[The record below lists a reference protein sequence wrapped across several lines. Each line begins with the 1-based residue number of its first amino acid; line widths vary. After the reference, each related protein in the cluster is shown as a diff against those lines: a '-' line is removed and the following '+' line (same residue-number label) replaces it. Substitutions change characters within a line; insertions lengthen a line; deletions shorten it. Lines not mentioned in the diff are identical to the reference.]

1 MKKLF
6 LLGTLLTGICM
17 SVQAQ
22 NTDISKDVETDEV
35 VVTGTRNS
43 TDIRHLPMTITTIN
57 HLKLTESHRPSVLPT
72 LTEQVPSL
80 FVTSR
85 GVMGYGVS
93 GGAAGGI
100 SLRGISGSSGQLMV
114 LIDGHPQYM
123 GIFGHP
129 IADVYQS
136 MMSEKVEVLRGPASV
151 LYGTNA
157 MGGVINIVTRKM
169 LEDGVKTDLSIGY
182 GSYNTLQV
190 EGTNRVKAGKFNSVL
205 SLSYNRT
212 DGHRKNMEFEQFG
225 GYGKVGYDI
234 SNNWKAY
241 ADLNLTHFN
250 ATNPGT
256 IQAPILEG
264 DQWITRGA
272 ASAAIENNY
281 DKTSGSLSFFI
292 NWGHHKINDG
302 YTPGPESGPQKAYYL
317 SDDSMMGFSWFQSVQ
332 LFEGN
337 RLTGGIDFQHIT
349 GHAWNESRATREVT
363 NTYTD
368 KTLNEVAGYVDFRQD
383 ITSWIT
389 IDAGLRVDHH
399 SQAGTELIPQGG
411 LSLRLPKDAQIKA
424 MVSKGFRNP
433 SIREMYMFPPQNAE
447 LKPERLMN
455 YELSFTQ
462 RQLDG
467 ALTYGLNLF
476 YIKGD
481 NMIQTQRVDGK
492 PRNLNTG
499 EIENWGI
506 EGNVSY
512 RINESWNVNGNYSY
526 LHMKN
531 PVLAAPENKFFAGV
545 NYSHDR
551 WSFNTGLQYINNL
564 YTAVGDNPQK
574 ENFVIWN
581 ADVNYKLAD
590 FATLYIKGENL
601 LAQKYEINAGF
612 PMPKATFMGGIHLT
626 F

>member
-1 MKKLF
+1 MKKN
-6 LLGTLLTGICM
+6 LLLIALLAGGIM
-17 SVQAQ
+17 PMQAQ
-22 NTDISKDVETDEV
+22 NADISKEVETDEV
-35 VVTGTRNS
+35 VVTGTRNG
-43 TDIRHLPMTITTIN
+43 TDIRHLPMTITTVN
-57 HLKLTESHRPSVLPT
+57 HLKLTESHRTSVLPT

-100 SLRGISGSSGQLMV
+100 SLRGINGSSGQLMV

-136 MMSEKVEVLRGPASV
+136 LMSEKVEVLRGPASV
-151 LYGTNA
+151 LYGSNA

-169 LEDGVKTDLSIGY
+169 LEDGVKTDLSVGY
-182 GSYNTLQV
+182 GSYNTLQT
-190 EGTNRVKAGKFNSVL
+190 EATNRVKAGKFNSVI

-212 DGHRKNMEFEQFG
+212 DGHRKNMEFEQYG
-225 GYGKVGYDI
+225 GYGKVGYDFTD
-234 SNNWKAY
+234 NWKARV
-241 ADLNLTHFN
+241 DLNITHFN

-272 ASAAIENNY
+272 ASAALENDY
-281 DKTSGSLSFFI
+281 GKTSGSLSFFI

-302 YTPGPESGPQKAYYL
+302 YTPDGVSGPQQAYYL
-317 SDDSMMGFSWFQSVQ
+317 SNDAMMGVSWFQSVR

-337 RLTGGIDFQHIT
+337 RLTAGIDYQHIT

-363 NTYTD
+363 NTFAD
-368 KTLNEVAGYVDFRQD
+368 KSLNEIAGYVDFRQD
-383 ITSWIT
+383 ITSWLT
-389 IDAGLRVDHH
+389 LDAGIRLDHH
-399 SQAGTELIPQGG
+399 SQAGTEWIPQGG
-411 LSLRLPKDAQIKA
+411 LSFRLPKDAQIKA

-433 SIREMYMFPPQNAE
+433 SIREMYMFPPQNAD
-447 LKPERLMN
+447 LKPERLIN
-455 YELSFTQ
+455 YELSLTQ
-462 RQLDG
+462 RLLDG
-467 ALTYGLNLF
+467 ALNYGLNLY

-481 NMIQTQRVDGK
+481 NMIQTQRIDGK
-492 PRNLNTG
+492 PRNVNTG

-506 EGNVSY
+506 EANIAY
-512 RINESWNVNGNYSY
+512 RINENWSVNGNYSF

-531 PVLAAPENKFFAGV
+531 HVLAAPENKFFAGV
-545 NYSHDR
+545 NFHKDR
-551 WSFNTGLQYINNL
+551 WIVNTGIQYINNL
-564 YTAVGDNPQK
+564 YTAVGSDEQK
-574 ENFVIWN
+574 ENFVLWN
-581 ADVNYKLAD
+581 ADVNYRLSS
-590 FATLYIKGENL
+590 FATLFAKGENL
-601 LAQKYEINAGF
+601 LAQRYEINAGF
-612 PMPKATFMGGIHLT
+612 PMPKATFMGGIHLS

>member
-85 GVMGYGVS
+85 GVMGYGIS

-241 ADLNLTHFN
+241 ADLNLTH

>member
-1 MKKLF
+1 MKKILLF
-6 LLGTLLTGICM
+6 SALFTGTLM
-17 SVQAQ
+17 SAQAQ
-22 NTDISKDVETDEV
+22 NADISKDVETDEV

-43 TDIRHLPMTITTIN
+43 TDIRHLPMTITTVN
-57 HLKLTESHRPSVLPT
+57 HLKLTESHRTSVLPT

-100 SLRGISGSSGQLMV
+100 SLRGISGGSGQLMV

-136 MMSEKVEVLRGPASV
+136 LMSEKVEVLRGPASV
-151 LYGTNA
+151 LYGSNA

-169 LEDGVKTDLSIGY
+169 LEDGVKNDVSVAY
-182 GSYNTLQV
+182 GSYNTLQT
-190 EGTNRVKAGKFNSVL
+190 EATNRVKAGKFNSVL

-212 DGHRKNMEFEQFG
+212 DGHRRNMEFEQYG
-225 GYGKVGYDI
+225 GYAKVGYDI

-241 ADLNLTHFN
+241 ADMNLTHFN

-264 DQWITRGA
+264 NQWITRGA
-272 ASAAIENNY
+272 ASAAIEN
-281 DKTSGSLSFFI
+281 DFGKTSGTLSFFI

-302 YTPGPESGPQKAYYL
+302 YTPGPESGPQKAFYL
-317 SDDSMMGFSWFQSVQ
+317 SDDSMMGFSWFQSIQ

-337 RLTGGIDFQHIT
+337 RLTGGIDFQHIK
-349 GHAWNESRATREVT
+349 GHAWNRSRATGEVT
-363 NTYTD
+363 NTYAD
-368 KTLNEVAGYVDFRQD
+368 KSLNEVAGYLDFRQD
-383 ITSWIT
+383 ITSWLT
-389 IDAGLRVDHH
+389 IDAGLRIDHH

-411 LSLRLPKDAQIKA
+411 LSFRLPEDAQIKA

-433 SIREMYMFPPQNAE
+433 SIREMYMFPPQNDE

-462 RQLDG
+462 RVLDG
-467 ALTYGLNLF
+467 ALNYGINLF
-476 YIKGD
+476 YLKGD
-481 NMIQTQRVDGK
+481 NMIQTVRVDGK

-506 EGNVSY
+506 EGNIAY
-512 RINESWNVNGNYSY
+512 RINSNWSVNANYSY

-531 PVLAAPENKFFAGV
+531 PVLAAPENKLFAGV
-545 NYSHDR
+545 NYSKDR
-551 WSFNTGLQYINNL
+551 WSFNTGIQYINNL
-564 YTAVGDNPQK
+564 YTAVGDNAKK

-590 FATLYIKGENL
+590 FATVFVKGENL
-601 LAQKYEINAGF
+601 LAQKDEINAGF

>member
-1 MKKLF
+1 MKRQVLF
-6 LLGTLLTGICM
+6 FAFMAGFC
-17 SVQAQ
+17 VFAQAQ
-22 NTDISKDVETDEV
+22 NNDISKDVETDEV

-43 TDIRHLPMTITTIN
+43 TDIRHLPMTITTVN
-57 HLKLTESHRPSVLPT
+57 RLKLTESHRTSVLPT
-72 LTEQVPSL
+72 LTEQVPNL

-93 GGAAGGI
+93 GGAAGSI
-100 SLRGISGSSGQLMV
+100 SLRGISGGSGQLMV

-136 MMSEKVEVLRGPASV
+136 LMSEKVEVLRGPASV
-151 LYGTNA
+151 LYGSNA

-169 LEDGVKTDLSIGY
+169 LEDGVKTDVSVAY
-182 GSYNTLQV
+182 GSYNTLQT
-190 EGTNRVKAGKFNSVL
+190 EATNRVKAGKFNSVL

-212 DGHRKNMEFEQFG
+212 DGHRKHMEFEQYG
-225 GYGKVGYDI
+225 GYGKVGYDF
-234 SNNWKAY
+234 SDNWKAH

-281 DKTSGSLSFFI
+281 EKTSGTLSFFI

-302 YTPGPESGPQKAYYL
+302 YTPGPESGPQKAFYL
-317 SDDSMMGFSWFQSVQ
+317 SDDSMMGFSWYQSVQ

-337 RLTGGIDFQHIT
+337 RLTGGFDFQHIK
-349 GHAWNESRATREVT
+349 GHAWNESRATGEVT
-363 NTYTD
+363 NTYAD
-368 KTLNEVAGYVDFRQD
+368 KSLNEVAGYIDFRQD
-383 ITSWIT
+383 ITSWLT
-389 IDAGLRVDHH
+389 IDAGLRLDHH

-411 LSLRLPKDAQIKA
+411 LSFRLPHDAQIKA

-433 SIREMYMFPPQNAE
+433 SIREMYMFPPQNDE

-462 RQLDG
+462 RVLDG
-467 ALTYGLNLF
+467 ALNYGINLF
-476 YIKGD
+476 YLKGD
-481 NMIQTQRVDGK
+481 NMIQTVRIDGK
-492 PRNLNTG
+492 PRNMNTG

-506 EGNVSY
+506 EGNIAY
-512 RINESWNVNGNYSY
+512 RINKAWSVNANYSY

-531 PVLAAPENKFFAGV
+531 PVLAAPKNKLFAGV

-551 WSFNTGLQYINNL
+551 WSFNTGIQYINGL

-574 ENFVIWN
+574 ENFIIWD

-590 FATLYIKGENL
+590 FATIFVKGENL